1 MARRAHLV
9 GSIPG
14 TSAAEAMEAALSR
27 LAPYLLTLS
36 DGETGPRAWWIG
48 ACIRNMGDN
57 PDVELTGGGQRDFSS
72 YQDVPQYRLRQ
83 DATLSPA
90 NLEACLPYEDAF
102 TGSYPLFRDLRV
114 KYGRPDLPF
123 QVGIPGALDL
133 AVDAFGF
140 EVGFDPRYYQPA
152 LEATASQVSK
162 IGMAGGDDVVFQLET
177 PAALISTAMADDAAA
192 AAQTAGQMAAL
203 TIQLPAA
210 VPAGTRFGVHLC
222 LGDLNHKSMIGM
234 RDIGPAVVLANELA
248 AAWPSDRTLEF
259 IHMPFAAAEEPPAFD
274 PAFYRPLT
282 QLNIPESVRFIAGCI
297 HENLSSDKQVELLR
311 MIESQAGREA
321 DVAAACGLGRRP
333 DVAQAWDAMEK
344 ALLLVESQP
353 A

>member
-1 MARRAHLV
+1 
-9 GSIPG
+9 
-14 TSAAEAMEAALSR
+14 MEAALGR

-48 ACIRNMGDN
+48 ACIRNLGDN
-57 PDVELTGGGQRDFSS
+57 PDVELIGGGQRDFSS
-72 YQDVPQYRLRQ
+72 YQDVPQYRLR
-83 DATLSPA
+83 DGATLSA
-90 NLEACLPYEDAF
+90 ASLEACLPYEAAF
-102 TGSYPLFRDLRV
+102 TASYPLFRDLRV

-123 QVGIPGALDL
+123 QVGIPGQLDL

-140 EVGFDPRYYQPA
+140 EVGFDPRYYEPS
-152 LEATASQVSK
+152 LEATASQVTK
-162 IGMAGGDDVVFQLET
+162 IAMAGGDDVLFQLET
-177 PAALISTAMADDAAA
+177 PGALISMAVADHAA

-222 LGDLNHKSMIGM
+222 LGDLNHKSMVGM

-248 AAWPSDRTLEF
+248 AAWPPDRSLEF
-259 IHMPFAAAEEPPAFD
+259 IHMPFAAAEEPPTFD

-282 QLNIPESVRFIAGCI
+282 ELEIPDSVRFVAGCI
-297 HENLSSDKQVELLR
+297 HESLSSDKQVELLR
-311 MIESQAGREA
+311 LIETQAGREA

-333 DVAQAWDAMEK
+333 DVSQAWDAMEK

-353 A
+353 T